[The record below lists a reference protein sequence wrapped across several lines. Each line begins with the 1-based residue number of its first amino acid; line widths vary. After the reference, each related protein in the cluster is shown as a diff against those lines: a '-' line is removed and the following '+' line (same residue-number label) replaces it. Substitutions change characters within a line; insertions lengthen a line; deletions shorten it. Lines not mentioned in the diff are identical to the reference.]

1 MNQTLNTDHPMVTM
15 VTQVPMPVK
24 ALELVKDLTQITR
37 KLSALKE
44 QFPPRSECEQVTDDS
59 KQTCRDLKIEH
70 CPRCEATEP
79 LAQEWHKL
87 KARKSNVL
95 KKIHALGCKALDGI

>member
-1 MNQTLNTDHPMVTM
+1 MKTVSMIVQVT
-15 VTQVPMPVK
+15 PEKK
-24 ALELVKDLTQITR
+24 ALHLCQEYAEVQAEL
-37 KLSALKE
+37 SELKAE
-44 QFPPRSECEQVTDDS
+44 FPPRSECEQITEDNR
-59 KQTCRDLKIEH
+59 QTCRDLKIKH
-70 CPRCEATEP
+70 CTRCEATEP